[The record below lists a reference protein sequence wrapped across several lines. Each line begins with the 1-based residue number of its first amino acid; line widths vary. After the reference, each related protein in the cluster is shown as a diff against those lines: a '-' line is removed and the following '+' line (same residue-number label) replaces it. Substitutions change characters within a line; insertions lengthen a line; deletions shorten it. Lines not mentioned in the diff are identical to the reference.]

1 MKRQGEGGRER
12 GRKEGEGREG
22 EGKRGRKGREGEG
35 KKRRG
40 EGREGGTSLSCN
52 CASTRGRD
60 RGKERGSKG
69 NRERV
74 IQRSERSRGKEG
86 REFEHFQVQKI
97 SIN

>member
-1 MKRQGEGGRER
+1 MKRQGEGEREGGRKGKEGKER
-12 GRKEGEGREG
+12 GRKRRRGEGREG
-22 EGKRGRKGREGEG
+22 EGKEG
-35 KKRRG
+35 KEREK
-40 EGREGGTSLSCN
+40 EGKEGPALFAN

-86 REFEHFQVQKI
+86 RSGV
-97 SIN
+97 